1 MAAAN
6 FKRQQQAATTSSDN
20 QQQQRAEGKDMDFGI
35 NSDQQAMLGH
45 VRTLLDDVCSMAYAS
60 RCDEQMTPP
69 REAFNALARNGWL
82 GLIAPEEYGGANGS
96 PTDLAL
102 LLEETGHHF
111 EELGLWLFR
120 SFTFGCYAVLKHG
133 TEEQKQRIVPG
144 VVKGELSFAFGLT
157 EPDSGSDAAALRT
170 RAVPDGDDFVI
181 NGRKQWTSGM
191 DIADY
196 VLLAVRTSDQGK
208 KQLGISTFLVDTHLP
223 GIEVRK
229 IATLG
234 QRAIGTTEVTYTN
247 VRVPR
252 TALLGSIDKGW
263 SICEDTLRYERL
275 CLSAARI
282 GAARQAFEYALDY
295 AKTRQQFGKTIGS
308 FQVTQHKF
316 ADMKVML
323 DTAQTMVR
331 RYAWLMENG
340 KAERADAAVLKYY
353 VAESYKTISDICLQI
368 LGGYGYCME
377 YPMQR
382 FFRDSRLATI
392 GGGTSEIQKNI
403 IASTLGL

>member
-1 MAAAN
+1 MN
-6 FKRQQQAATTSSDN
+6 FGNT
-20 QQQQRAEGKDMDFGI
+20 
-35 NSDQQAMLGH
+35 SDQELMLH
-45 VRTLLDDVCSMAYAS
+45 SVRSLLDDVCSMNYATQ
-60 RCDEQMTPP
+60 CDNNRTPP
-69 REAFNALARNGWL
+69 REAFDAMAQNGWL
-82 GLIAPEEYGGANGS
+82 GLIAPESFGGSGGS

-102 LLEETGHHF
+102 VLEETGHHF

-120 SFTFGCYAVLKHG
+120 SFTYGCYAILQHG
-133 TEEQKQRIVPG
+133 TDEQKQRIVPG
-144 VVKGELSFAFGLT
+144 AANGKLSFAFALS
-157 EPDSGSDAAALRT
+157 EPDSGSDAASLRT
-170 RAVPDGDDFVI
+170 RAVIDGDYFIV

-196 VLLAVRTSDQGK
+196 VLVALRTNDLGK
-208 KQLGISTFLVDTHLP
+208 KQLGISTLMIDTKLP

-234 QRAIGTTEVTYTN
+234 QHAIGTTEVTFTD

-252 TALLGSIDKGW
+252 TALLGELDQGW
-263 SICEDTLRYERL
+263 AVCEDTLRYERL
-275 CLSAARI
+275 CLSAVRI

-295 AKTRQQFGKTIGS
+295 AKTRHQFGKPIGS

-323 DTAQTMVR
+323 DTSFTMVR

-340 KAERADAAVLKYY
+340 KAERADTAVIKYY
-353 VAESYKTISDICLQI
+353 IAESYKTISDMCLQI
-368 LGGYGYCME
+368 LGGYGYSME

>member
-1 MAAAN
+1 MN
-6 FKRQQQAATTSSDN
+6 FGLT
-20 QQQQRAEGKDMDFGI
+20 
-35 NSDQQAMLGH
+35 SDQEAIRDH
-45 VRTLLDDVCSMAYAS
+45 VRALLDEVCSMEYVAQ
-60 RCDEQMTPP
+60 CDANAKPP
-69 REAFNALARNGWL
+69 REAFQALARHGWL
-82 GLIAPEEYGGANGS
+82 GLIAPQEYGGASGS
-96 PTDLAL
+96 PTDLAV
-102 LLEETGHHF
+102 LLEETGNHF

-120 SFTFGCYAVLKHG
+120 SYTFGCYAILKNG
-133 TEEQKQRIVPG
+133 TEEQKQFFVPKT
-144 VVKGELSFAFGLT
+144 VNGEFTYAFALT
-157 EPDSGSDAAALRT
+157 EPDSGSDAASLRT
-170 RAVPDGDDFVI
+170 RADPDGDDHFII
-181 NGRKQWTSGM
+181 NGRKQFISGM

-196 VLLAVRTSDQGK
+196 ALVALRTNQQAK
-208 KQLGISTFLVDTHLP
+208 KQLGISTFLLDTRLP
-223 GIEVRK
+223 GIEVRR
-229 IATLG
+229 IPTLG
-234 QRAIGTTEVTYTN
+234 QHAIGTTEVTFTN

-252 TALLGSIDKGW
+252 TALLGELDKGW

-282 GAARQAFEYALDY
+282 GAARRAFEFALDY
-295 AKTRQQFGKTIGS
+295 AKTRIQFGKPIGS
-308 FQVTQHKF
+308 FQVIQHKF

-340 KAERADAAVLKYY
+340 QAERADTAVLKYY
-353 VAESYKTISDICLQI
+353 VGETFKSISDTCLQV

-403 IASTLGL
+403 IAASLGL

>member
-1 MAAAN
+1 MN
-6 FKRQQQAATTSSDN
+6 FGNT
-20 QQQQRAEGKDMDFGI
+20 
-35 NSDQQAMLGH
+35 SDQELMLQS
-45 VRTLLDDVCSMAYAS
+45 VRSLLDDVCSMDYAAK
-60 RCDEQMTPP
+60 CDINHTPP
-69 REAFNALARNGWL
+69 REAFNAMAQNGWL
-82 GLIAPEEYGGANGS
+82 GLIAPESLGGSGGS

-102 LLEETGHHF
+102 VLEETGHHF

-120 SFTFGCYAVLKHG
+120 SFTYGCYAILQHG
-133 TEEQKQRIVPG
+133 TDEQKQRIVPG
-144 VVKGELSFAFGLT
+144 AANGKLSFAFALS
-157 EPDSGSDAAALRT
+157 EPDSGSDAASLRT
-170 RAVPDGDDFVI
+170 RAVIDGDYFIV

-196 VLLAVRTSDQGK
+196 ALVALRTNDLGK
-208 KQLGISTFLVDTHLP
+208 KQLGISTLMIDTKLP

-234 QRAIGTTEVTYTN
+234 QHAIGTTEVTFTD

-252 TALLGSIDKGW
+252 TALLGQLDHGW
-263 SICEDTLRYERL
+263 AVCEDTLRYERL
-275 CLSAARI
+275 CLSAVRI

-295 AKTRQQFGKTIGS
+295 AKTRHQFGKPIGS

-323 DTAQTMVR
+323 DTSFTMVR

-340 KAERADAAVLKYY
+340 KAERADTAVIKYY
-353 VAESYKTISDICLQI
+353 IAESYKTISDMCLQI
-368 LGGYGYCME
+368 LGGYGYSME

>member
-1 MAAAN
+1 MN
-6 FKRQQQAATTSSDN
+6 FGNT
-20 QQQQRAEGKDMDFGI
+20 
-35 NSDQQAMLGH
+35 SDQELMLQS
-45 VRTLLDDVCSMAYAS
+45 VRSLLDDVCSMDYAAK
-60 RCDEQMTPP
+60 CDINHTPP
-69 REAFNALARNGWL
+69 REAFDAMAQNGWL
-82 GLIAPEEYGGANGS
+82 GLIAPESFGGSGGS

-102 LLEETGHHF
+102 VLEETGHHF

-120 SFTFGCYAVLKHG
+120 SFTYGCYAILQHG
-133 TEEQKQRIVPG
+133 TDEQKQRIVPG
-144 VVKGELSFAFGLT
+144 AANGKLSFAFALS
-157 EPDSGSDAAALRT
+157 EPDSGSDAASLRT
-170 RAVPDGDDFVI
+170 RAVIDGDYFIV

-196 VLLAVRTSDQGK
+196 ALVALRTNDLGK
-208 KQLGISTFLVDTHLP
+208 KQLGISTLMIDTKLP

-234 QRAIGTTEVTYTN
+234 QHAIGTTEVTFTD
-247 VRVPR
+247 VRVPL
-252 TALLGSIDKGW
+252 TALLGQLDHGW
-263 SICEDTLRYERL
+263 AVCEDTLRYERL
-275 CLSAARI
+275 CLSAVRI

-295 AKTRQQFGKTIGS
+295 AKTRHQFGKPIGS

-323 DTAQTMVR
+323 DTSFTMVR

-340 KAERADAAVLKYY
+340 KAERADTAVIKYY
-353 VAESYKTISDICLQI
+353 IAESYKTISDMCLQI
-368 LGGYGYCME
+368 LGGYGYSME

>member
-1 MAAAN
+1 MN
-6 FKRQQQAATTSSDN
+6 FGNT
-20 QQQQRAEGKDMDFGI
+20 
-35 NSDQQAMLGH
+35 SDQELMLQS
-45 VRTLLDDVCSMAYAS
+45 VRSLLDDVCSMDYAAK
-60 RCDEQMTPP
+60 CDNNHTPP
-69 REAFNALARNGWL
+69 REAFDAMAQNGWL
-82 GLIAPEEYGGANGS
+82 GLIAPESFGGSGGS

-102 LLEETGHHF
+102 VLEETGHHF

-120 SFTFGCYAVLKHG
+120 SFTYGCYAILQHG
-133 TEEQKQRIVPG
+133 TDEQKQRIVPG
-144 VVKGELSFAFGLT
+144 AANGKLSFAFALS
-157 EPDSGSDAAALRT
+157 EPDSGSDAASLRT
-170 RAVPDGDDFVI
+170 RAVIDGDYFIV

-196 VLLAVRTSDQGK
+196 VLVALRTNDLGK
-208 KQLGISTFLVDTHLP
+208 KQLGISTLMIDTKLP

-234 QRAIGTTEVTYTN
+234 QHAIGTTEVTFTD

-252 TALLGSIDKGW
+252 TALLGQLDHGW
-263 SICEDTLRYERL
+263 AVCEDTLRYERL
-275 CLSAARI
+275 CLSAVRI

-295 AKTRQQFGKTIGS
+295 AKTRHQFGKPIGS

-323 DTAQTMVR
+323 DTSFTMVR

-340 KAERADAAVLKYY
+340 KAERADTAVIKYY
-353 VAESYKTISDICLQI
+353 IAESYKTISNMCLQI
-368 LGGYGYCME
+368 LGGYGYSME

>member
-1 MAAAN
+1 MN
-6 FKRQQQAATTSSDN
+6 FGNT
-20 QQQQRAEGKDMDFGI
+20 
-35 NSDQQAMLGH
+35 SDQELMLQS
-45 VRTLLDDVCSMAYAS
+45 VRSLLDDVCSMDYAAK
-60 RCDEQMTPP
+60 CDINHTPP
-69 REAFNALARNGWL
+69 REAFDAMAQNGWL
-82 GLIAPEEYGGANGS
+82 GLIAPESFGGSGGS

-102 LLEETGHHF
+102 VLEETGHHF

-120 SFTFGCYAVLKHG
+120 SFTYGCYAILQHG
-133 TEEQKQRIVPG
+133 TDEQKQRIVPG
-144 VVKGELSFAFGLT
+144 AANGKLSFAFALS
-157 EPDSGSDAAALRT
+157 EPDSGSDAASLRT
-170 RAVPDGDDFVI
+170 RAVIDGDYFIV

-191 DIADY
+191 EIADY
-196 VLLAVRTSDQGK
+196 ALVALRTNDLGK
-208 KQLGISTFLVDTHLP
+208 KQLGISTLMIDTKLP

-234 QRAIGTTEVTYTN
+234 QHAIGTTEVTFTD

-252 TALLGSIDKGW
+252 TALLGQLDHGW
-263 SICEDTLRYERL
+263 AVCEDTLRYERL
-275 CLSAARI
+275 CLSAVRI

-295 AKTRQQFGKTIGS
+295 AKTRHQFGKPIGS

-323 DTAQTMVR
+323 DTSFTMVR

-340 KAERADAAVLKYY
+340 KAERADTAVIKYY
-353 VAESYKTISDICLQI
+353 IAESYKTISDMCLQI
-368 LGGYGYCME
+368 LGGYGYSME

>member
-1 MAAAN
+1 MN
-6 FKRQQQAATTSSDN
+6 FGNT
-20 QQQQRAEGKDMDFGI
+20 
-35 NSDQQAMLGH
+35 SDQELMLQS
-45 VRTLLDDVCSMAYAS
+45 VRSLLDDVCSMDYAAK
-60 RCDEQMTPP
+60 CDINHTPP
-69 REAFNALARNGWL
+69 REAFNAMAQNGWL
-82 GLIAPEEYGGANGS
+82 GLIAPESFGGSGGS

-102 LLEETGHHF
+102 VLEETGHHY

-120 SFTFGCYAVLKHG
+120 SFTYGCYAILEHG
-133 TEEQKQRIVPG
+133 TDEQKQRIVPG
-144 VVKGELSFAFGLT
+144 AANGKLSFAFALS
-157 EPDSGSDAAALRT
+157 EPDSGSDAASLRT
-170 RAVPDGDDFVI
+170 RAVIDGDYFIV

-196 VLLAVRTSDQGK
+196 ALVALRTNDLGK
-208 KQLGISTFLVDTHLP
+208 KQLGISTLMIDTKLP
-223 GIEVRK
+223 GIDVRK
-229 IATLG
+229 VATLG
-234 QRAIGTTEVTYTN
+234 QHAIGTTEVTFTD

-252 TALLGSIDKGW
+252 TALLGQLDHGW
-263 SICEDTLRYERL
+263 AVCEDTLRYERL
-275 CLSAARI
+275 CLSAVRI

-295 AKTRQQFGKTIGS
+295 AKTRHQFGKPIGS

-323 DTAQTMVR
+323 DTSFTMVR

-340 KAERADAAVLKYY
+340 KAERADTAVIKYY
-353 VAESYKTISDICLQI
+353 IAESYKTISDMCLQI
-368 LGGYGYCME
+368 LGGYGYSME

>member
-1 MAAAN
+1 MN
-6 FKRQQQAATTSSDN
+6 FGNT
-20 QQQQRAEGKDMDFGI
+20 
-35 NSDQQAMLGH
+35 SDQELMLQS
-45 VRTLLDDVCSMAYAS
+45 VRSLLDDVCSMDYAAK
-60 RCDEQMTPP
+60 CDNNHTPP
-69 REAFNALARNGWL
+69 REAFDAMAKNGWL
-82 GLIAPEEYGGANGS
+82 GLIAPESFGGSGGS

-102 LLEETGHHF
+102 VLEETGHHF

-120 SFTFGCYAVLKHG
+120 SFTYGCYAILQHG
-133 TEEQKQRIVPG
+133 TDEQKQRIVPG
-144 VVKGELSFAFGLT
+144 AANGKLSFAFALS
-157 EPDSGSDAAALRT
+157 EPDSGSDAASLRT
-170 RAVPDGDDFVI
+170 RAVIDGDYFIV

-191 DIADY
+191 DISDY
-196 VLLAVRTSDQGK
+196 ALVALRTNDLGK
-208 KQLGISTFLVDTHLP
+208 KQLGISTLMIDTKLP

-234 QRAIGTTEVTYTN
+234 QHAIGTTEVTFTD
-247 VRVPR
+247 VRVPHN
-252 TALLGSIDKGW
+252 ALLGQLDHGW
-263 SICEDTLRYERL
+263 AVCEDTLRYERL
-275 CLSAARI
+275 CLSAVRI
-282 GAARQAFEYALDY
+282 GAARRAFEYALDY
-295 AKTRQQFGKTIGS
+295 AKTRHQFGKPIGS

-323 DTAQTMVR
+323 DTSFTMVR

-340 KAERADAAVLKYY
+340 KAERADTAVIKYY
-353 VAESYKTISDICLQI
+353 IAESYKTISDMCLQI
-368 LGGYGYCME
+368 LGGYGYSME

>member
-1 MAAAN
+1 MLRVDRSLAN
-6 FKRQQQAATTSSDN
+6 RPQELF
-20 QQQQRAEGKDMDFGI
+20 DMNFGLT
-35 NSDQQAMLGH
+35 SDQEAIRDH
-45 VRTLLDDVCSMAYAS
+45 VRALLDEVCSMEYVAQ
-60 RCDEQMTPP
+60 CDANAMPP
-69 REAFNALARNGWL
+69 REAFQALARHGWL
-82 GLIAPEEYGGANGS
+82 GLIAPQEYGGASGS
-96 PTDLAL
+96 PTDLAV
-102 LLEETGHHF
+102 LLEETGNHF

-120 SFTFGCYAVLKHG
+120 SYTFGCYAILKNG
-133 TEEQKQRIVPG
+133 TEEQKQFFVPKT
-144 VVKGELSFAFGLT
+144 VNGEFTYAFALT
-157 EPDSGSDAAALRT
+157 EPDSGSDAASLRT
-170 RAVPDGDDFVI
+170 RADPDGDDHFII
-181 NGRKQWTSGM
+181 NGRKQFISGM

-196 VLLAVRTSDQGK
+196 ALVALRTNQQAK
-208 KQLGISTFLVDTHLP
+208 KQLGISTFLLDTRLP
-223 GIEVRK
+223 GIEVRR
-229 IATLG
+229 IPTLG
-234 QRAIGTTEVTYTN
+234 QHAIGTTEVTFTN

-252 TALLGSIDKGW
+252 TALLGELDKGW

-282 GAARQAFEYALDY
+282 GAARRAFDFALDY
-295 AKTRQQFGKTIGS
+295 AKTRIQFGKPIGS
-308 FQVTQHKF
+308 FQVIQHKF

-340 KAERADAAVLKYY
+340 QAERADTAVLKYY
-353 VAESYKTISDICLQI
+353 VGETFKSISDTCLQV

-403 IASTLGL
+403 IAASLGL

>member
-1 MAAAN
+1 MN
-6 FKRQQQAATTSSDN
+6 FGNT
-20 QQQQRAEGKDMDFGI
+20 
-35 NSDQQAMLGH
+35 SDQELMLQS
-45 VRTLLDDVCSMAYAS
+45 VRSLLDDVCSMDYAAK
-60 RCDEQMTPP
+60 CDNNHTPP
-69 REAFNALARNGWL
+69 REAFDSMAQNGWL
-82 GLIAPEEYGGANGS
+82 GLIAPESFGGSGGS

-102 LLEETGHHF
+102 VLEETGHHF

-120 SFTFGCYAVLKHG
+120 SFTYGCYAILQHG
-133 TEEQKQRIVPG
+133 TDEQKQRIVPG
-144 VVKGELSFAFGLT
+144 AANGKLSFAFALS
-157 EPDSGSDAAALRT
+157 EPDSGSDAASLRT
-170 RAVPDGDDFVI
+170 RAVIDGDYFIV

-191 DIADY
+191 DISDY
-196 VLLAVRTSDQGK
+196 ALVALRTNDLGK
-208 KQLGISTFLVDTHLP
+208 KQLGIRTLMIDTKLP

-234 QRAIGTTEVTYTN
+234 QHAIGTTEVTFTD

-252 TALLGSIDKGW
+252 TALLGQLDHGW
-263 SICEDTLRYERL
+263 AVCEDTLRYERL
-275 CLSAARI
+275 CLSAVRI
-282 GAARQAFEYALDY
+282 GAARRAFEYALDY
-295 AKTRQQFGKTIGS
+295 AKTRHQFGKPIGS

-323 DTAQTMVR
+323 DTSFTMVR

-340 KAERADAAVLKYY
+340 KAERADTAVIKYY
-353 VAESYKTISDICLQI
+353 IAESYKTISDMCLQI
-368 LGGYGYCME
+368 LGGYGYSME

>member
-1 MAAAN
+1 MN
-6 FKRQQQAATTSSDN
+6 FGNT
-20 QQQQRAEGKDMDFGI
+20 
-35 NSDQQAMLGH
+35 SDQELMLQS
-45 VRTLLDDVCSMAYAS
+45 VRSLLDDVCSMDYAAK
-60 RCDEQMTPP
+60 CDINHTPP
-69 REAFNALARNGWL
+69 REAFNAMAQNGWL
-82 GLIAPEEYGGANGS
+82 GLIAPESFGGSGGS

-102 LLEETGHHF
+102 VLEETGHHF

-120 SFTFGCYAVLKHG
+120 SFTYGCYAILQHG
-133 TEEQKQRIVPG
+133 TDEQKQRIVPG
-144 VVKGELSFAFGLT
+144 AANGKLSFAFALS
-157 EPDSGSDAAALRT
+157 EPDSGSDAASLRT
-170 RAVPDGDDFVI
+170 RAMIDGDYFIV

-196 VLLAVRTSDQGK
+196 ALVALRTNDLGK
-208 KQLGISTFLVDTHLP
+208 KQLGISTLMIDTKLP

-234 QRAIGTTEVTYTN
+234 QHAIGTTEVTFTD

-252 TALLGSIDKGW
+252 TALLGQLDHGW
-263 SICEDTLRYERL
+263 AVCEDTLRYERL
-275 CLSAARI
+275 CLSAVRI

-295 AKTRQQFGKTIGS
+295 AKTRHQFGKPIGS

-323 DTAQTMVR
+323 DTSFTMVR

-340 KAERADAAVLKYY
+340 KAERADTAVIKYY
-353 VAESYKTISDICLQI
+353 IAESYKTISDMCLQI
-368 LGGYGYCME
+368 LGGYGYSME

>member
-1 MAAAN
+1 MN
-6 FKRQQQAATTSSDN
+6 FGNT
-20 QQQQRAEGKDMDFGI
+20 
-35 NSDQQAMLGH
+35 SDQELMLQS
-45 VRTLLDDVCSMAYAS
+45 VRSLLDDVCSMDYAAK
-60 RCDEQMTPP
+60 CDINHTPP
-69 REAFNALARNGWL
+69 REAFDAMAQNGWL
-82 GLIAPEEYGGANGS
+82 GLIAPESYGGSGGS

-102 LLEETGHHF
+102 VLEETGHHF

-120 SFTFGCYAVLKHG
+120 SFTYGCYAILQHG
-133 TEEQKQRIVPG
+133 TDEQKQRIVPG
-144 VVKGELSFAFGLT
+144 AANGKLSFAFALS
-157 EPDSGSDAAALRT
+157 EPDSGSDAASLRT
-170 RAVPDGDDFVI
+170 RAVIDGDYFIV

-196 VLLAVRTSDQGK
+196 ALVALRTNDLGK
-208 KQLGISTFLVDTHLP
+208 KQLGISTLMIDTKLP

-234 QRAIGTTEVTYTN
+234 QHAIGTTEVTFTD

-252 TALLGSIDKGW
+252 TALLGQLDHGW
-263 SICEDTLRYERL
+263 AVCEDTLRYERL
-275 CLSAARI
+275 CLSAVRI
-282 GAARQAFEYALDY
+282 GAARRAFEYALDY
-295 AKTRQQFGKTIGS
+295 AKTRHQFGKPIGS

-323 DTAQTMVR
+323 DTSFTMVR

-340 KAERADAAVLKYY
+340 KAERADTAVIKYY
-353 VAESYKTISDICLQI
+353 IAESYKTISDMCLQI
-368 LGGYGYCME
+368 LGGYGYSME

>member
-1 MAAAN
+1 MN
-6 FKRQQQAATTSSDN
+6 FGNT
-20 QQQQRAEGKDMDFGI
+20 
-35 NSDQQAMLGH
+35 SDQELMLQS
-45 VRTLLDDVCSMAYAS
+45 VRSLLDDVCSMDYAAK
-60 RCDEQMTPP
+60 CDINHTPP
-69 REAFNALARNGWL
+69 REAFNAMAQNGWL
-82 GLIAPEEYGGANGS
+82 GLIAPESFGGSGGS

-102 LLEETGHHF
+102 VLEETGHHF

-120 SFTFGCYAVLKHG
+120 SFTYGCYAILQHG
-133 TEEQKQRIVPG
+133 TDEQKQRIVPG
-144 VVKGELSFAFGLT
+144 AANGKLSFAFALS
-157 EPDSGSDAAALRT
+157 EPDSGSDAASLRT
-170 RAVPDGDDFVI
+170 RAVIDGDYFIV

-196 VLLAVRTSDQGK
+196 ALVALRTNDLGK
-208 KQLGISTFLVDTHLP
+208 KQLGISTLMIDTKLP

-234 QRAIGTTEVTYTN
+234 QHAIGTTEVTFTD

-252 TALLGSIDKGW
+252 TALLGQLDHGW
-263 SICEDTLRYERL
+263 AVCEDTLRYERL
-275 CLSAARI
+275 CLSAVRI
-282 GAARQAFEYALDY
+282 GAARRAFEYALDY
-295 AKTRQQFGKTIGS
+295 AKTRHQFGKPIGS
-308 FQVTQHKF
+308 FQVTQHTF

-323 DTAQTMVR
+323 DTSFTMVR

-340 KAERADAAVLKYY
+340 KAERADTAVIKYY
-353 VAESYKTISDICLQI
+353 IAESYKTISDMCLQI
-368 LGGYGYCME
+368 LGGYGYSME

>member
-1 MAAAN
+1 MN
-6 FKRQQQAATTSSDN
+6 FGN
-20 QQQQRAEGKDMDFGI
+20 
-35 NSDQQAMLGH
+35 NSDQELMLQS
-45 VRTLLDDVCSMAYAS
+45 VRSLLDDVCSMDYAAK
-60 RCDEQMTPP
+60 CDINHTPP
-69 REAFNALARNGWL
+69 REAFNAMAQNGWL
-82 GLIAPEEYGGANGS
+82 GLIAPESFGGSGGS

-102 LLEETGHHF
+102 VLEETGHHF

-120 SFTFGCYAVLKHG
+120 SFTYGCYAILQHG
-133 TEEQKQRIVPG
+133 TDEQKQRIVPG
-144 VVKGELSFAFGLT
+144 AANGKLSFAFALS
-157 EPDSGSDAAALRT
+157 EPDSGSDAASLRT
-170 RAVPDGDDFVI
+170 RAVIDGDYFIV

-196 VLLAVRTSDQGK
+196 ALVALRTNDLGK
-208 KQLGISTFLVDTHLP
+208 KQLGISTLMIDTKLP
-223 GIEVRK
+223 GIDVRK
-229 IATLG
+229 VATLG
-234 QRAIGTTEVTYTN
+234 QHAIGTTEVTFTD

-252 TALLGSIDKGW
+252 TALLGQLDHGW
-263 SICEDTLRYERL
+263 AVCEDTLRYERL
-275 CLSAARI
+275 CLSAVRI

-295 AKTRQQFGKTIGS
+295 AKTRHQFGKPIGS

-323 DTAQTMVR
+323 DTSFTMVR

-340 KAERADAAVLKYY
+340 KAERADTAVIKYY
-353 VAESYKTISDICLQI
+353 IAESYKTISDMCLQI
-368 LGGYGYCME
+368 LGGYGYSME

>member
-1 MAAAN
+1 MN
-6 FKRQQQAATTSSDN
+6 FGNT
-20 QQQQRAEGKDMDFGI
+20 
-35 NSDQQAMLGH
+35 SDQELMLQS
-45 VRTLLDDVCSMAYAS
+45 VRSLLDDVCSMDYAAK
-60 RCDEQMTPP
+60 CDINHTPP
-69 REAFNALARNGWL
+69 REAFNAMAQNGWL
-82 GLIAPEEYGGANGS
+82 GLIAPESFGGSGGS

-102 LLEETGHHF
+102 VLEETGHHF

-120 SFTFGCYAVLKHG
+120 SFTYGCYAILQHG
-133 TEEQKQRIVPG
+133 TDEQKQRIVPG
-144 VVKGELSFAFGLT
+144 AANGKLSFAFALS
-157 EPDSGSDAAALRT
+157 EPDSGSDAASLRT
-170 RAVPDGDDFVI
+170 RAVIDGDYFIV

-196 VLLAVRTSDQGK
+196 ALVALRTNDLGK
-208 KQLGISTFLVDTHLP
+208 KQLGISTLMIDTKLP

-234 QRAIGTTEVTYTN
+234 QHAIGTTEVTFTD

-252 TALLGSIDKGW
+252 TALLGQLDHGW
-263 SICEDTLRYERL
+263 AVCEDTLRYERL
-275 CLSAARI
+275 CLSAVRI

-295 AKTRQQFGKTIGS
+295 AKTRHQFGKPIGS

-323 DTAQTMVR
+323 DTSFTMVR
-331 RYAWLMENG
+331 RYAWLMENS
-340 KAERADAAVLKYY
+340 KAERADTAVIKYY
-353 VAESYKTISDICLQI
+353 IAESYKTISDMCLQI
-368 LGGYGYCME
+368 LGGYGYSME

>member
-1 MAAAN
+1 MN
-6 FKRQQQAATTSSDN
+6 FGNT
-20 QQQQRAEGKDMDFGI
+20 
-35 NSDQQAMLGH
+35 SDQELMLQS
-45 VRTLLDDVCSMAYAS
+45 VRSLLDDVCSMDYAAK
-60 RCDEQMTPP
+60 CDNNHTPP
-69 REAFNALARNGWL
+69 REAFDAMAQNGWL
-82 GLIAPEEYGGANGS
+82 GLIAPESFGGSGGS

-102 LLEETGHHF
+102 VLEETGHHF

-120 SFTFGCYAVLKHG
+120 SFTYGCYAILQHG
-133 TEEQKQRIVPG
+133 TDEQKQRIVPG
-144 VVKGELSFAFGLT
+144 AANGKLSFAFALS
-157 EPDSGSDAAALRT
+157 EPDSGSDAASLRT
-170 RAVPDGDDFVI
+170 RAVIDGDYFIV

-191 DIADY
+191 DISDY
-196 VLLAVRTSDQGK
+196 ALVALRTNDLGK
-208 KQLGISTFLVDTHLP
+208 KQLGISTLMIDTKLP

-234 QRAIGTTEVTYTN
+234 QHAIGTTEVTFTD

-252 TALLGSIDKGW
+252 TALLGQLDHGW
-263 SICEDTLRYERL
+263 AVCEDTLRYERL
-275 CLSAARI
+275 CLSAVRI
-282 GAARQAFEYALDY
+282 GAARRAFEYALDY
-295 AKTRQQFGKTIGS
+295 AKTRHQFGKPIGS

-323 DTAQTMVR
+323 DTSFTMVR

-340 KAERADAAVLKYY
+340 KAERADTAVIKYY
-353 VAESYKTISDICLQI
+353 IAESYKTISDMCLQI
-368 LGGYGYCME
+368 LGGYGYSME

>member
-1 MAAAN
+1 MN
-6 FKRQQQAATTSSDN
+6 FGLT
-20 QQQQRAEGKDMDFGI
+20 
-35 NSDQQAMLGH
+35 SDQEAIRDH
-45 VRTLLDDVCSMAYAS
+45 VRALLDEVCSMEYVAQ
-60 RCDEQMTPP
+60 CDANAMPP
-69 REAFNALARNGWL
+69 REAFQALARHGWL
-82 GLIAPEEYGGANGS
+82 GLIAPQEYGGASGS
-96 PTDLAL
+96 PTDLAV
-102 LLEETGHHF
+102 LLEETGNHF

-120 SFTFGCYAVLKHG
+120 SYTFGCYAILKNG
-133 TEEQKQRIVPG
+133 TEEQKQFFVPKT
-144 VVKGELSFAFGLT
+144 VNGEFTYAFALT
-157 EPDSGSDAAALRT
+157 EPDSGSDAASLRT
-170 RAVPDGDDFVI
+170 RADPDGDDHFII
-181 NGRKQWTSGM
+181 NGRKQFISGM

-196 VLLAVRTSDQGK
+196 ALVALRTNQQAK
-208 KQLGISTFLVDTHLP
+208 KQLGISTFLLDTRLP
-223 GIEVRK
+223 GIEVRR
-229 IATLG
+229 IPTLG
-234 QRAIGTTEVTYTN
+234 QHAIGTTEVTFTN

-252 TALLGSIDKGW
+252 TALLGELDKGW

-282 GAARQAFEYALDY
+282 GAARRAFEFALDY
-295 AKTRQQFGKTIGS
+295 AKTRIQFGKPIGS
-308 FQVTQHKF
+308 FQVIQHKF

-340 KAERADAAVLKYY
+340 QAERADTAVLKYY
-353 VAESYKTISDICLQI
+353 VGETFKSISDTCLQV

-403 IASTLGL
+403 IAASLGL

>member
-1 MAAAN
+1 MN
-6 FKRQQQAATTSSDN
+6 FGNT
-20 QQQQRAEGKDMDFGI
+20 
-35 NSDQQAMLGH
+35 SDQELMLQS
-45 VRTLLDDVCSMAYAS
+45 VRSLLDDVCSMDYAAK
-60 RCDEQMTPP
+60 CDINHTPP
-69 REAFNALARNGWL
+69 REAFNAMAQNGWL
-82 GLIAPEEYGGANGS
+82 GLIAPESFGGSGGS

-102 LLEETGHHF
+102 VLEETGHHF

-120 SFTFGCYAVLKHG
+120 SFTYGCYAILQHG
-133 TEEQKQRIVPG
+133 TDEQKQRIVPG
-144 VVKGELSFAFGLT
+144 AANGKLSFAFALS
-157 EPDSGSDAAALRT
+157 EPDSGSDAASLRT
-170 RAVPDGDDFVI
+170 RAVIDGDYFIV

-196 VLLAVRTSDQGK
+196 ALVALRTNDLGK
-208 KQLGISTFLVDTHLP
+208 KQLGISTLMIDTKLP
-223 GIEVRK
+223 GIDVRK

-234 QRAIGTTEVTYTN
+234 QHAIGTTEVTFTD

-252 TALLGSIDKGW
+252 NALLGQLDHGW
-263 SICEDTLRYERL
+263 AVCEDTLRYERL
-275 CLSAARI
+275 CLSAVRI

-295 AKTRQQFGKTIGS
+295 AKTRHQFGKPIGS

-323 DTAQTMVR
+323 DTSFTMVR

-340 KAERADAAVLKYY
+340 KAERADTAVIKYY
-353 VAESYKTISDICLQI
+353 IAESYKTISDMCLQI
-368 LGGYGYCME
+368 LGGYGYSME

>member
-1 MAAAN
+1 MN
-6 FKRQQQAATTSSDN
+6 FGNT
-20 QQQQRAEGKDMDFGI
+20 
-35 NSDQQAMLGH
+35 SDQELMLQS
-45 VRTLLDDVCSMAYAS
+45 VRSLLDDVCSMDYAAK
-60 RCDEQMTPP
+60 CDNNHTPP
-69 REAFNALARNGWL
+69 REAFDAMAKNGWL
-82 GLIAPEEYGGANGS
+82 GLIAPESFGGSGGS

-102 LLEETGHHF
+102 VLEETGHHF

-120 SFTFGCYAVLKHG
+120 SFTYGCYAILQHG
-133 TEEQKQRIVPG
+133 TDEQKQRIVPG
-144 VVKGELSFAFGLT
+144 AANGKLSFAFALS
-157 EPDSGSDAAALRT
+157 EPDSGSDAASLRT
-170 RAVPDGDDFVI
+170 RAVIDGDYFIV

-191 DIADY
+191 DISDY
-196 VLLAVRTSDQGK
+196 ALVALRTNDLGK
-208 KQLGISTFLVDTHLP
+208 KQLGISTLMIDTKLP

-234 QRAIGTTEVTYTN
+234 QHAIGTTEVTFTD

-252 TALLGSIDKGW
+252 NALLGQLDHGW
-263 SICEDTLRYERL
+263 AVCEDTLRYERL
-275 CLSAARI
+275 CLSAVRI
-282 GAARQAFEYALDY
+282 GAARRAFEYALDY
-295 AKTRQQFGKTIGS
+295 AKTRHQFGKPIGS

-323 DTAQTMVR
+323 DTSFTMVR

-340 KAERADAAVLKYY
+340 KAERADTAVIKYY
-353 VAESYKTISDICLQI
+353 IAESYKTISDMCLQI
-368 LGGYGYCME
+368 LGGYGYSME

>member
-1 MAAAN
+1 MN
-6 FKRQQQAATTSSDN
+6 FGNT
-20 QQQQRAEGKDMDFGI
+20 
-35 NSDQQAMLGH
+35 SDQELMLQS
-45 VRTLLDDVCSMAYAS
+45 VRSLLDDVCSMDYAAK
-60 RCDEQMTPP
+60 CDINHTPP
-69 REAFNALARNGWL
+69 REAFNAMAQNGWL
-82 GLIAPEEYGGANGS
+82 GLIAPESFGGSGGS
-96 PTDLAL
+96 STDLAL
-102 LLEETGHHF
+102 VLEETGHHF

-120 SFTFGCYAVLKHG
+120 SFTYGCYAILQHG
-133 TEEQKQRIVPG
+133 TDEQKQRIVPG
-144 VVKGELSFAFGLT
+144 AANGKLSFAFALS
-157 EPDSGSDAAALRT
+157 EPDSGSDAASLRT
-170 RAVPDGDDFVI
+170 RAVIDGDYFIV

-196 VLLAVRTSDQGK
+196 ALVALRTNDLGK
-208 KQLGISTFLVDTHLP
+208 KQLGISTLMIDTKLP
-223 GIEVRK
+223 GIDVRK

-234 QRAIGTTEVTYTN
+234 QHAIGTTEVTFTD

-252 TALLGSIDKGW
+252 TALLGQLDNGW
-263 SICEDTLRYERL
+263 AVCEDTLRYERL
-275 CLSAARI
+275 CLSAVRI

-295 AKTRQQFGKTIGS
+295 AKTRHQFGKPIGS

-323 DTAQTMVR
+323 DTSFTMVR

-340 KAERADAAVLKYY
+340 KAERADTAVIKYY
-353 VAESYKTISDICLQI
+353 IAESYKTISDMCLQI
-368 LGGYGYCME
+368 LGGYGYSME

>member
-1 MAAAN
+1 MN
-6 FKRQQQAATTSSDN
+6 FGNT
-20 QQQQRAEGKDMDFGI
+20 
-35 NSDQQAMLGH
+35 SDQELMLQS
-45 VRTLLDDVCSMAYAS
+45 VRSLLDDVCSMEYAS
-60 RCDEQMTPP
+60 KCDINRTPP
-69 REAFNALARNGWL
+69 REAFNAMAQNGWL
-82 GLIAPEEYGGANGS
+82 GLIAPESFGGSGGS

-102 LLEETGHHF
+102 VLEETGHHF

-120 SFTFGCYAVLKHG
+120 SFTYGCYAILQHG
-133 TEEQKQRIVPG
+133 TDEQKQRIVPG
-144 VVKGELSFAFGLT
+144 AANGKLSFAFALS
-157 EPDSGSDAAALRT
+157 EPDSGSDAASLRT
-170 RAVPDGDDFVI
+170 RAVIDGDYFIV

-196 VLLAVRTSDQGK
+196 VLVALRTNDLGK
-208 KQLGISTFLVDTHLP
+208 KQLGISTLMIDTKLP

-234 QRAIGTTEVTYTN
+234 QHAIGTTEVTFTD

-252 TALLGSIDKGW
+252 NALLGQLDHGW
-263 SICEDTLRYERL
+263 AVCEDTLRYERL
-275 CLSAARI
+275 CLSAVRI

-295 AKTRQQFGKTIGS
+295 AKTRHQFGKPIGS

-323 DTAQTMVR
+323 DTSFTMVR

-340 KAERADAAVLKYY
+340 KAERADTAVIKYY
-353 VAESYKTISDICLQI
+353 IAESYKTISDICLQI
-368 LGGYGYCME
+368 LGGYGYSME

>member
-1 MAAAN
+1 MN
-6 FKRQQQAATTSSDN
+6 
-20 QQQQRAEGKDMDFGI
+20 FGI
-35 NSDQQAMLGH
+35 TPDQQALVDH
-45 VRTLLDDVCSMAYAS
+45 VRTLLDDVCPMDYAA
-60 RCDEQMTPP
+60 RCDEQMQPP
-69 REAFNALARNGWL
+69 REAFQALARAGWL
-82 GLIAPEEYGGANGS
+82 GLIAPEEYGGAGGS

-102 LLEETGHHF
+102 LLEETGNHF

-120 SFTFGCYAVLKHG
+120 NFTYGCYAVLKHG

-144 VVKGELSFAFGLT
+144 VVQGELSFAFALT
-157 EPDSGSDAAALRT
+157 EPDSGSDAAALKT
-170 RAVPDGDDFVI
+170 RAVADGDHFVI
-181 NGRKQWTSGM
+181 NGRKQFTSGM

-196 VLLAVRTSDQGK
+196 VLVALRTSDLGK
-208 KQLGISTFLVDTHLP
+208 KQLGISTFLVDTKLP

-229 IATLG
+229 IPTLG
-234 QRAIGTTEVTYTN
+234 QHAIGTTEVTYTD

-252 TALLGSIDKGW
+252 SALLGELDKGW
-263 SICEDTLRYERL
+263 AICEDTLRYERL

-282 GAARQAFEYALDY
+282 GAARRAFEFALDY
-295 AKTRQQFGKTIGS
+295 AKTRTQFGKPIGS

-331 RYAWLMENG
+331 RYAWLMEHG
-340 KAERADAAVLKYY
+340 QAERADTAVIKYY
-353 VAESYKTISDICLQI
+353 VGESYKTISDVCLQI

-403 IASTLGL
+403 IAASLGL

>member
-1 MAAAN
+1 MN
-6 FKRQQQAATTSSDN
+6 FGNT
-20 QQQQRAEGKDMDFGI
+20 
-35 NSDQQAMLGH
+35 SDQELMLQS
-45 VRTLLDDVCSMAYAS
+45 VRSLLDDVCSMDYAAK
-60 RCDEQMTPP
+60 CDNNHTPP
-69 REAFNALARNGWL
+69 REAFDAMAKNGWL
-82 GLIAPEEYGGANGS
+82 GLIAPESFGGSGGS

-102 LLEETGHHF
+102 VLEETGHHF

-120 SFTFGCYAVLKHG
+120 SFTYGCYAILQHG
-133 TEEQKQRIVPG
+133 TDEQKQRIVPG
-144 VVKGELSFAFGLT
+144 AANGKLSFAFALS
-157 EPDSGSDAAALRT
+157 EPDSGSDAASLRT
-170 RAVPDGDDFVI
+170 RAVIDGDYFIV

-191 DIADY
+191 DISDY
-196 VLLAVRTSDQGK
+196 ALVALRTNDLGK
-208 KQLGISTFLVDTHLP
+208 KQLGISTLMIDTKLS

-234 QRAIGTTEVTYTN
+234 QHAIGTTEVTFTD

-252 TALLGSIDKGW
+252 TALLGQLDHGW
-263 SICEDTLRYERL
+263 AVCEDTLRYERL
-275 CLSAARI
+275 CLSAVRI

-295 AKTRQQFGKTIGS
+295 AKTRHQFGKPIGS

-323 DTAQTMVR
+323 DTSFTMVR

-340 KAERADAAVLKYY
+340 KAERADTAVIKYY
-353 VAESYKTISDICLQI
+353 IAESYKTISDMCLQI
-368 LGGYGYCME
+368 LGGYGYSME

>member
-1 MAAAN
+1 MN
-6 FKRQQQAATTSSDN
+6 FGNT
-20 QQQQRAEGKDMDFGI
+20 
-35 NSDQQAMLGH
+35 SDQELMLQS
-45 VRTLLDDVCSMAYAS
+45 VRSLLDDVCSMDYAAK
-60 RCDEQMTPP
+60 CDINHTPP
-69 REAFNALARNGWL
+69 REAFDAMAQNGWL
-82 GLIAPEEYGGANGS
+82 GLIAPESFGGSGGS

-102 LLEETGHHF
+102 VLEETGHHF

-120 SFTFGCYAVLKHG
+120 SFTYGCYAILQHG
-133 TEEQKQRIVPG
+133 TDEQKQRIVPG
-144 VVKGELSFAFGLT
+144 AANGKLSFAFALS
-157 EPDSGSDAAALRT
+157 EPDSGSDAASLRT
-170 RAVPDGDDFVI
+170 RAVIDGDYFIV

-196 VLLAVRTSDQGK
+196 ALVALRTNDLGK
-208 KQLGISTFLVDTHLP
+208 KQLGISTLMVDTKLP

-234 QRAIGTTEVTYTN
+234 QHAIGTTEVTFTD

-252 TALLGSIDKGW
+252 TALLGELDHGW
-263 SICEDTLRYERL
+263 AVCEDTLRYERL
-275 CLSAARI
+275 CLSAVRI
-282 GAARQAFEYALDY
+282 GAARRAFEYALDY
-295 AKTRQQFGKTIGS
+295 AKTRHQFGKPIGS

-323 DTAQTMVR
+323 DTSFTMVR

-340 KAERADAAVLKYY
+340 KAERADTAVIKYY
-353 VAESYKTISDICLQI
+353 IAESYKTISDMCLQI
-368 LGGYGYCME
+368 LGGYGYSME

>member
-1 MAAAN
+1 MN
-6 FKRQQQAATTSSDN
+6 FGNT
-20 QQQQRAEGKDMDFGI
+20 
-35 NSDQQAMLGH
+35 SDQELMLQS
-45 VRTLLDDVCSMAYAS
+45 VRSLLDDVCSMDYAAK
-60 RCDEQMTPP
+60 CDINHTPP
-69 REAFNALARNGWL
+69 REAFNAMAQNGWL
-82 GLIAPEEYGGANGS
+82 GLIAPESFGGSGGS

-102 LLEETGHHF
+102 VLEETGHHF

-120 SFTFGCYAVLKHG
+120 SFTYGCYAILQHG
-133 TEEQKQRIVPG
+133 TDEQKQRIVPG
-144 VVKGELSFAFGLT
+144 AANGKLSFAFALS
-157 EPDSGSDAAALRT
+157 EPDSGSDAASLRT
-170 RAVPDGDDFVI
+170 RAVIDGDYFIV

-196 VLLAVRTSDQGK
+196 ALVALRTNDLGK
-208 KQLGISTFLVDTHLP
+208 KQLGISTLMIDTKLP
-223 GIEVRK
+223 GIDVRK
-229 IATLG
+229 VATLG
-234 QRAIGTTEVTYTN
+234 QHAIGTTEVTFTD

-252 TALLGSIDKGW
+252 TALLGQLDHGW
-263 SICEDTLRYERL
+263 AVCEDTLRYERL
-275 CLSAARI
+275 CLSAVRI

-295 AKTRQQFGKTIGS
+295 AKTRHQFGKPIGS

-323 DTAQTMVR
+323 DTSFTMVR

-340 KAERADAAVLKYY
+340 KAERADPAVIKYY
-353 VAESYKTISDICLQI
+353 IAESYKTISDMCLQI
-368 LGGYGYCME
+368 LGGYGYSME

>member
-1 MAAAN
+1 MN
-6 FKRQQQAATTSSDN
+6 FGLTQEQK
-20 QQQQRAEGKDMDFGI
+20 
-35 NSDQQAMLGH
+35 AMRDH
-45 VRTLLDDVCSMAYAS
+45 VKALLDEVCSLSYVAQ
-60 RCDEQMTPP
+60 CDEAGKPP
-69 REAFNALARNGWL
+69 REAFQALAAHGWL
-82 GLIAPEEYGGANGS
+82 GLIAPEAYGGVNAS
-96 PTDLAL
+96 PTDLAV

-120 SFTFGCYAVLKHG
+120 SYTFGCYAILKHG
-133 TEEQKQRIVPG
+133 TEAQKAFFLPKTVQ
-144 VVKGELSFAFGLT
+144 GEFTYAFALT

-170 RAVPDGDDFVI
+170 RADPEGDDFIV
-181 NGRKQWTSGM
+181 NGRKQFISGF

-196 VLLAVRTSDQGK
+196 ALVALRTSQQGK
-208 KQLGISTFLVDTHLP
+208 KQLGISTFLIDTKLP
-223 GIEVRK
+223 GIEVRR
-229 IATLG
+229 IPTLG
-234 QRAIGTTEVTYTN
+234 QHAIGTTEVTFTN

-252 TALLGSIDKGW
+252 SALLGEIDKGW

-282 GAARQAFEYALDY
+282 GAARQAFEFALDY
-295 AKTRQQFGKTIGS
+295 AKTRIQFGKPIGS
-308 FQVTQHKF
+308 FQVIQHKF

-323 DTAQTMVR
+323 DSAQTMVL
-331 RYAWLMENG
+331 RYAWLMENNQ
-340 KAERADAAVLKYY
+340 AERSDTAVLKYL
-353 VAESYKTISDICLQI
+353 VGEAYKSISDTCLQI

-403 IASTLGL
+403 IAGSLGL